1 MGEDPEKRF
10 HSIMDKLFHSPPATP
25 SSSSPGSQSS
35 RGRKRPNPASA
46 LALALVDPQSGV
58 DVESEVQVSR
68 PPAGSSQAPEC
79 RPWDRGDL
87 MRRLSTFKSMTWF
100 AKPKAVSAVNCAR
113 RGWVNVDMDIIAC
126 EACGARVLFSTP
138 SSWSR
143 EQVEKAALVFS
154 LKLDNGHKLLCP
166 WTNNACDESLA
177 QFPPTPPP
185 VLVNQFKHRY
195 ISLVQLSAL
204 PVISSSAVKSMTSP
218 QMENFLRDFS
228 MLKCGNVSP
237 GLSLAKYTGDGYDQ
251 DSAILYYQAMKLISL
266 CGWEPRSLPYMV
278 IGKDTNISDSPC
290 RISNKESTL
299 ICIDS
304 TGKDNTAG
312 ANGNDRNSKDSLSD
326 PQSVVLE
333 CKLCGA
339 SVGLWAF
346 SAVPR
351 PLEILRLV
359 GFAELDDGKNSSTHE
374 SVQGDQTDIR
384 TSVLTTT
391 SNSQTPS
398 NEISSNLNL
407 SIAGGPPP
415 TQQNFKATISL
426 PIIGRSIIARLSSD
440 SDLRGRLYSVRAE
453 NQSHLERTTLCEKNN
468 ESAEETDRCTSDKQP
483 PLNPDISVT
492 GGIDAQGTS
501 ESVTLCSQEVPLVPH
516 AENYG
521 EEQTCFK
528 VQTQFS
534 TESSCQ
540 EGHGDDNENGVH
552 ANKELVA
559 STAEKITKH
568 QSLDEGMQFDPLRQ
582 HRHFCPWISST
593 GSAMPGWQHTLS
605 ALNREKDDSNSV
617 TTRSPS
623 SDSFIKVDDP
633 VTSVRRLFTSKRMK
647 STHGSS

>member
-1 MGEDPEKRF
+1 MVQDSEKRF
-10 HSIMDKLFHSPPATP
+10 HSIMDKLFQSPPAPT
-25 SSSSPGSQSS
+25 SSSSPGSQLS
-35 RGRKRPNPASA
+35 RGRKRPSPASA
-46 LALALVDPQSGV
+46 LALVDPKSGV
-58 DVESEVQVSR
+58 DVENEVQISR
-68 PPAGSSQAPEC
+68 PPAGSYQAPEC

-154 LKLDNGHKLLCP
+154 LKLDNGHNLLCP
-166 WTNNACDESLA
+166 WIDNACDESLA
-177 QFPPTPPP
+177 QFPPTSPP
-185 VLVNQFKHRY
+185 VLVNQYKQRY
-195 ISLVQLSAL
+195 ISLVQLLAL
-204 PVISSSAVKSMTSP
+204 PVISSSAIKSMTSP
-218 QMENFLRDFS
+218 QLESFLRDYS

-251 DSAILYYQAMKLISL
+251 ESAILYYQAIKLISL
-266 CGWEPRSLPYMV
+266 CGWEPRLLPYVV
-278 IGKDTNISDSPC
+278 ISKDTDISDSPR
-290 RISNKESTL
+290 RISNKENAL

-304 TGKDNTAG
+304 TGNNDTAG
-312 ANGNDRNSKDSLSD
+312 ANGNNRDSKDSLSD
-326 PQSVVLE
+326 LQSVVLE

-339 SVGLWAF
+339 TVGLWSF
-346 SAVPR
+346 STTPR
-351 PLEILRLV
+351 PLETLRLV
-359 GFAELDDGKNSSTHE
+359 GFAEHDDGMNSNTHE
-374 SVQGDQTDIR
+374 SVQGNHTDIG
-384 TSVLTTT
+384 TSVLNTT

-398 NEISSNLNL
+398 NGMSLNLNL

-440 SDLRGRLYSVRAE
+440 SDLRSRLYSVQTE
-453 NQSHLERTTLCEKNN
+453 NQSQLESTILCEKNK
-468 ESAEETDRCTSDKQP
+468 ESAEETDRCTSNKQS
-483 PLNPDISVT
+483 PLNPDIAVT
-492 GGIDAQGTS
+492 GGIDAQGTL
-501 ESVTLCSQEVPLVPH
+501 ESVTLCSQEVPLVAH
-516 AENYG
+516 AGDYG
-521 EEQTCFK
+521 EEQTCLK
-528 VQTQFS
+528 VQTHFS

-540 EGHGDDNENGVH
+540 EGYGDDDENGVH
-552 ANKELVA
+552 AKKGSVA
-559 STAEKITKH
+559 STAGNITKH
-568 QSLDEGMQFDPLRQ
+568 QSLDEGMQFDPLRH
-582 HRHFCPWISST
+582 HRHFCPWISTT
-593 GSAMPGWQHTLS
+593 GGAMPGWQHTLS
-605 ALNREKDDSNSV
+605 ALHREMDASDSV

>member
-1 MGEDPEKRF
+1 MAQDSEKRF
-10 HSIMDKLFHSPPATP
+10 HSVMDKLFHSPPTTP
-25 SSSSPGSQSS
+25 SSSSPGSQLS
-35 RGRKRPNPASA
+35 RGRKRRPNPASA
-46 LALALVDPQSGV
+46 LALLDPISGV
-58 DVESEVQVSR
+58 VVENEVQISR
-68 PPAGSSQAPEC
+68 PPAGSSQTPEC

-166 WTNNACDESLA
+166 WIDNACDESLA

-185 VLVNQFKHRY
+185 VLVNQFKQRY
-195 ISLVQLSAL
+195 ISLVQLLAL
-204 PVISSSAVKSMTSP
+204 PMMSSSAIKSMTSP
-218 QMENFLRDFS
+218 QLESFLRDFS
-228 MLKCGNVSP
+228 LLECGNTSP

-251 DSAILYYQAMKLISL
+251 DSAILYYQAIRLISL
-266 CGWEPRSLPYMV
+266 CGWEPRSLPYTV
-278 IGKDTNISDSPC
+278 ISKDTNIADSSG
-290 RISNKESTL
+290 RISNKEGTL

-304 TGKDNTAG
+304 TGNNSTAG
-312 ANGNDRNSKDSLSD
+312 VNENNRDLKDSLSD

-346 SAVPR
+346 SLVPR

-359 GFAELDDGKNSSTHE
+359 GLTELNDGKNSSTNE
-374 SVQGDQTDIR
+374 SVQGNHIDIR
-384 TSVLTTT
+384 TNVLDTK
-391 SNSQTPS
+391 SNSETPS
-398 NEISSNLNL
+398 DETSSNLNL

-426 PIIGRSIIARLSSD
+426 PVIGRNIIARLSSD
-440 SDLRGRLYSVRAE
+440 SDLRSRLYSVQAE
-453 NQSHLERTTLCEKNN
+453 NQLHLETTTLCEKNK
-468 ESAEETDRCTSDKQP
+468 ESTEETVRCTSDKQP
-483 PLNPDISVT
+483 SLNPDITLT

-501 ESVTLCSQEVPLVPH
+501 ESVTLCSQEVPLVAH
-516 AENYG
+516 AEDSG
-521 EEQTCFK
+521 EEQTCFN
-528 VQTQFS
+528 VQTNFS
-534 TESSCQ
+534 SESSCQ
-540 EGHGDDNENGVH
+540 EGHGDNENGVP
-552 ANKELVA
+552 AKNELVA
-559 STAEKITKH
+559 STAEKVTK
-568 QSLDEGMQFDPLRQ
+568 QRPLDEGMQFDPLRQ
-582 HRHFCPWISST
+582 HRHFCPWISTT
-593 GSAMPGWQHTLS
+593 GGAMPGWQHTLS
-605 ALNREKDDSNSV
+605 ALHRENDVSNSV

-647 STHGSS
+647 STHGSN

>member
-1 MGEDPEKRF
+1 MAQDSEKRF
-10 HSIMDKLFHSPPATP
+10 HSIMDKLFQSPPTP
-25 SSSSPGSQSS
+25 SSSSPGLQLS

-46 LALALVDPQSGV
+46 LALVDPKSGV
-58 DVESEVQVSR
+58 NAENEVQISW
-68 PPAGSSQAPEC
+68 PPARSSQAPEC

-113 RGWVNVDMDIIAC
+113 RGWVNVDMDTIAC

-154 LKLDNGHKLLCP
+154 LKLDNGHNLLCP
-166 WTNNACDESLA
+166 WIDNACDESLA
-177 QFPPTPPP
+177 QFPPTSPP
-185 VLVNQFKHRY
+185 VLVNQFKQRY
-195 ISLVQLSAL
+195 SSLVQLLAL
-204 PVISSSAVKSMTSP
+204 PIISSTAIKSMTSP
-218 QMENFLRDFS
+218 QLENFVQDFS

-237 GLSLAKYTGDGYDQ
+237 GLPLAKYTGDGCDQ
-251 DSAILYYQAMKLISL
+251 ESAILYYQAIKLISL
-266 CGWEPRSLPYMV
+266 CGWEPRSLPYTV
-278 IGKDTNISDSPC
+278 VGKDTNISDSSC

-304 TGKDNTAG
+304 VGNNNTAG
-312 ANGNDRNSKDSLSD
+312 AIGNNRDSKDSLSD
-326 PQSVVLE
+326 PHSVVLE

-339 SVGLWAF
+339 TVGLWAF
-346 SAVPR
+346 STVPR

-359 GFAELDDGKNSSTHE
+359 GFTELDEGMNSSTHE
-374 SVQGDQTDIR
+374 SDQRNHTNIG
-384 TSVLTTT
+384 TSALNTT

-398 NEISSNLNL
+398 KETPSNLNL

-415 TQQNFKATISL
+415 TQQNFKATISF
-426 PIIGRSIIARLSSD
+426 PVIGRNIIARLSSD
-440 SDLRGRLYSVRAE
+440 SDLRSHLYSVRTE
-453 NQSHLERTTLCEKNN
+453 NQLHLESTTLCEKNK
-468 ESAEETDRCTSDKQP
+468 ESAEETDRCTSNKQP
-483 PLNPDISVT
+483 PLNPEITVT

-501 ESVTLCSQEVPLVPH
+501 ESVTLCGQEVPLVAH
-516 AENYG
+516 AEDHG
-521 EEQTCFK
+521 EEQTCSK
-528 VQTQFS
+528 VQTHFS

-540 EGHGDDNENGVH
+540 EGHGDDNENRVH
-552 ANKELVA
+552 AKKGVVA
-559 STAEKITKH
+559 STEEKINKH

-582 HRHFCPWISST
+582 HRHFCPWISTT
-593 GSAMPGWQHTLS
+593 GGAMPGWQHTLS
-605 ALNREKDDSNSV
+605 ALHREMDGSDSV

>member
-1 MGEDPEKRF
+1 MAQDSEKRF
-10 HSIMDKLFHSPPATP
+10 HSIMDKLFQSPPTP
-25 SSSSPGSQSS
+25 SSSSPGLQLS

-46 LALALVDPQSGV
+46 LALVDPKSGV
-58 DVESEVQVSR
+58 NAENEVQISR

-100 AKPKAVSAVNCAR
+100 AKPKAVCAVNCAR
-113 RGWVNVDMDIIAC
+113 RGWVNVDMDTIAC

-154 LKLDNGHKLLCP
+154 LKLDNGHNLLCP
-166 WTNNACDESLA
+166 WIDNACDESLA
-177 QFPPTPPP
+177 QFPPTSPP
-185 VLVNQFKHRY
+185 VLVNQFKQRY
-195 ISLVQLSAL
+195 SSLVQLLAL
-204 PVISSSAVKSMTSP
+204 PIISSTAIKSMTSP
-218 QMENFLRDFS
+218 QLENFVRDFS

-237 GLSLAKYTGDGYDQ
+237 GLSLAKCTGDGCDQ
-251 DSAILYYQAMKLISL
+251 ESAILYYQAIKLISL
-266 CGWEPRSLPYMV
+266 CGWEPRSLPYTV
-278 IGKDTNISDSPC
+278 VGKDTNISDSSC

-304 TGKDNTAG
+304 VGNNNTAG
-312 ANGNDRNSKDSLSD
+312 AIGNNRDSKDSLSD
-326 PQSVVLE
+326 PHSVVLE

-339 SVGLWAF
+339 TVGLWAF
-346 SAVPR
+346 STVPR

-359 GFAELDDGKNSSTHE
+359 GFTELDEGMNSSTHE
-374 SVQGDQTDIR
+374 
-384 TSVLTTT
+384 
-391 SNSQTPS
+391 P
-398 NEISSNLNL
+398 SNLNL

-415 TQQNFKATISL
+415 TQQNFKATISF
-426 PIIGRSIIARLSSD
+426 PVIGRNIIARLSSD
-440 SDLRGRLYSVRAE
+440 SDLRSHLYSVRTE
-453 NQSHLERTTLCEKNN
+453 NQLHLESTTLCEKNK
-468 ESAEETDRCTSDKQP
+468 ESAEETDRCTSNKQP
-483 PLNPDISVT
+483 PLNPEITVT

-501 ESVTLCSQEVPLVPH
+501 ESVTLCGQEVPLVAH
-516 AENYG
+516 AEDHG
-521 EEQTCFK
+521 EEQTCSK
-528 VQTQFS
+528 VQTHFS

-540 EGHGDDNENGVH
+540 EGHGDDNENRVH
-552 ANKELVA
+552 AKKGVVA
-559 STAEKITKH
+559 STEEKINKH

-582 HRHFCPWISST
+582 HRHFCPWISTT
-593 GSAMPGWQHTLS
+593 GGAMPGWQHTLS
-605 ALNREKDDSNSV
+605 ALHREMDGSDSV